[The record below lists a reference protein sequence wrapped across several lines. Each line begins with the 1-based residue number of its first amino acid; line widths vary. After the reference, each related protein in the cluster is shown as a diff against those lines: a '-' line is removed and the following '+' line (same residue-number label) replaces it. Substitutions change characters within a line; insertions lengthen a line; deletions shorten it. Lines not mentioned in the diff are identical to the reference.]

1 MTNFCANCGHSIH
14 AMNSTI
20 TTPTSSRSR
29 TKPKTPRKPSAAN
42 KAYARAFNKVSSRYR
57 KKSGG
62 WKQNGFRDAV
72 RAAHKLSRRKK

>member
-20 TTPTSSRSR
+20 ATPTASRSR